1 MLAFM
6 GGCECSRHARVHR
19 APTHG
24 VRPPSHTRATRRR
37 GLNEVTPPCQ
47 SPPVGRDTRES
58 ASELRA
64 VAALVVTGPGAPQL
78 VGACTL
84 VTNGKQTVA
93 FSSAELLRLAG
104 EPLAIALTFDA
115 TKTIPVTAWTMSR
128 SPQMGII
135 ELGATFP
142 ADANALDVAPLPISA
157 VSATVETR
165 GAPSAIIGVHGGD
178 GAVVWSRR
186 VVPVH
191 VDAVDGGGM
200 SDDIITRLASPDQTL
215 DIDAE
220 VEGAA
225 LFSWMPADPVLG
237 RPPETVLVALAT
249 KYVHRTFKPRELPAL
264 AELSGLED
272 LGRALPYRA
281 PEKSATNDLGQIA
294 GEIKAPEPPDPLA
307 GLDVDIEGD

>member
-1 MLAFM
+1 M
-6 GGCECSRHARVHR
+6 
-19 APTHG
+19 
-24 VRPPSHTRATRRR
+24 
-37 GLNEVTPPCQ
+37 
-47 SPPVGRDTRES
+47 GRDTRES

-84 VTNGKQTVA
+84 VTNGKQTIA

-104 EPLAIALTFDA
+104 EPLAIALTFDG
-115 TKTIPVTAWTMSR
+115 TTTIPVTAWTMSR

-135 ELGATFP
+135 ELGAIFP
-142 ADANALDVAPLPISA
+142 ADARQLDVQPLPIGG

-165 GAPSAIIGVHGGD
+165 GAPSALVGVQAPED
-178 GAVVWSRR
+178 GPGVWSRR
-186 VVPVH
+186 VIPVH
-191 VDAVDGGGM
+191 VDAVDGGSM
-200 SDDIITRLASPDQTL
+200 SDEIITRLASPDQAL

-249 KYVHRTFKPRELPAL
+249 KYNQRVFKPRELPAL
-264 AELSGLED
+264 AELSGVED

-281 PEKSATNDLGQIA
+281 PEKAPTNDLGQVA
-294 GEIKAPEPPDPLA
+294 GEIKDPVAAVDPLA
-307 GLDVDIEGD
+307 GFDVDVEGD